1 MNLKVGFQVH
11 LNLINLKKKNLLECI
26 YCNSKNI
33 SKSIMAPSISV
44 VKGKRVEIKNVD
56 KLKHEKKQI
65 NKDKRIY

>member
-1 MNLKVGFQVH
+1 MIKYNLKCKNSHEFESWFSSSSEFDK
-11 LNLINLKKKNLLECI
+11 LKKKNLLECI

-56 KLKHEKKQI
+56 KQA
-65 NKDKRIY
+65 